1 MVSGRL
7 VERHGVA
14 RLCVTGSMAML
25 GGAALAL
32 LGAWAG
38 AGIAAVVPGMFVA
51 LFGLGIAEAAL
62 MAMAMGSQQRALG
75 STAALLGAIQM
86 TLSSLATPL
95 AACLSEWGPL
105 PWLLFL
111 TVAGLLVSWLTL
123 ATARVHPAPASS
135 LGAR

>member
-1 MVSGRL
+1 
-7 VERHGVA
+7 
-14 RLCVTGSMAML
+14 
-25 GGAALAL
+25 
-32 LGAWAG
+32 
-38 AGIAAVVPGMFVA
+38 MFVA

-95 AACLSEWGPL
+95 AASLSEWGPL

-123 ATARVHPAPASS
+123 ATARVHPAPATS
-135 LGAR
+135 LGAH